1 MDYDA
6 LAKKYGGADAAPVI
20 DYDALAKQY
29 GGADMSAP
37 QPTGMPGP
45 RKSPS
50 ALTQFGRSA
59 ASLADVTVGGV
70 IPGAVQYLA
79 YPFARVGRSPEEA
92 QAITQGLVG
101 AVDKPFGKAFGV
113 SDTPEYQQEAGR
125 QVMDF
130 IGQNFQ
136 KGAKWISSKTGIP
149 EADVESYLAT
159 ATLTAP
165 KVVPPVV
172 KAVKQAVAPAVEKAK
187 IGLQMPFEP
196 MLQKGRERRSAES
209 YAKAPQLDA
218 IAEAQRLKLA
228 LNPVDIENSISARA
242 YSAAAGPRG
251 PEALAK
257 VNQPRVTEIAK
268 NELGIDS
275 TTSLTSD
282 SYKQA
287 RANLAAPYDE
297 VRKLP
302 TMVADETTIK
312 NLNDLRR
319 NENLLG
325 DKGAAKKVNKEIDK
339 AIANMQQGLTGS
351 DLLDSVRNLRAEAK
365 QTYKNPSAK
374 PKDIAAADA
383 NLAIA
388 NQLESMI
395 ESNISNPK
403 LLDQFRDARQKMARS
418 YVYEE
423 ATNFNTGQ
431 VDASK
436 LARITAKDNALTGDI
451 KSIGVIAGN
460 NPEAFT
466 TQVSSKF
473 VSVPRL
479 TRSGLGGA
487 GGALIGSP
495 FGMTG
500 SLIGMGV
507 GSVLGEFGGG
517 LAAKRM
523 ASPNYQAG
531 LTLQDY
537 RIPTNQLAAAAAPI
551 PQNRAVVPYDPNNAL
566 VQPNDIVGYAQDGTP
581 ITAAQ
586 AFSRPNFTM
595 PRQGPQPEVRTGV
608 QPTPPQLPAPS
619 AEGTINALRAE
630 DVRRGGMSRTLGQQA
645 EAQQAAAEAAA
656 RKPAGRGAKLVFDN
670 AGNLVEAPVTGTT
683 LTPTSLESAIQKL
696 TGQIVPETST
706 SYKTTLVTPKSG
718 AKPYYRITPK
728 EGETTFERGVS
739 KAFDLTA
746 TEKIAWE
753 KTKVD
758 LAEAAPDLKG
768 LSDKAIAQKMMDR
781 EWVAQAYTKARE
793 KAAMFDELA
802 QRGANEQIKRAA
814 AIERDKAIDG
824 LEMLDERLRAM
835 RPDVSGKQQGPK
847 TRAAKRNALA
857 PDNQNNLNQIPKV
870 DVRGFGSEK
879 P

>member
-1 MDYDA
+1 MATKYRVQGPDGAVHVFEGPDDA
-6 LAKKYGGADAAPVI
+6 TPAQVEAFAAQTFAPP
-20 DYDALAKQY
+20 
-29 GGADMSAP
+29 P
-37 QPTGMPGP
+37 QPKPKESGGILGPIRGAIETGAGLVSGVVNAPIVEAAKIYGTLTSGKFGTPEGIRAGEEFGNQFQRKNLYAPRTEEGQQYLQAISEAAAKTGMQGVPLP
-45 RKSPS
+45 M
-50 ALTQFGRSA
+50 
-59 ASLADVTVGGV
+59 LAD
-70 IPGAVQYLA
+70 L
-79 YPFARVGRSPEEA
+79 S
-92 QAITQGLVG
+92 
-101 AVDKPFGKAFGV
+101 KGV
-113 SDTPEYQQEAGR
+113 S
-125 QVMDF
+125 
-130 IGQNFQ
+130 
-136 KGAKWISSKTGIP
+136 
-149 EADVESYLAT
+149 T
-159 ATLTAP
+159 ATRAVPMAQQISTA
-165 KVVPPVV
+165 
-172 KAVKQAVAPAVEKAK
+172 AK
-187 IGLQMPFEP
+187 MPFEK
-196 MLQKGRERRSAES
+196 QIQAKRERLSAES

-251 PEALAK
+251 SEALAK

-339 AIANMQQGLTGS
+339 AIASMQQGLTGS

-365 QTYKNPSAK
+365 QAYKNPSAK

-395 ESNISNPK
+395 ESNITNPK

-431 VDASK
+431 VDAAK

-466 TQVSSKF
+466 TQVASKF

-487 GGALIGSP
+487 GGALIGSA
-495 FGMTG
+495 FGIPG
-500 SLIGMGV
+500 SIIGMGV
-507 GSVLGEFGGG
+507 GSVLGELGGAA
-517 LAAKRM
+517 AAKRM
-523 ASPNYQAG
+523 ASPGYQAG
-531 LTLQDY
+531 LTMQDY

-630 DVRRGGMSRTLGQQA
+630 DVRRGGMSRALGQQA

-656 RKPAGRGAKLVFDN
+656 RKPARGGAELVFDK
-670 AGNLVEAPVTGTT
+670 AGNLVEAPVTSTT

-696 TGQIVPETST
+696 TGQVVSETST
-706 SYKTTLVTPKSG
+706 NYKTTLVTPKSG

-746 TEKIAWE
+746 TEKIAWD
-753 KTKVD
+753 KTKAD
-758 LAEAAPDLKG
+758 LAEVAPGFKSLT
-768 LSDKAIAQKMMDR
+768 DKAIAQKMMDR
-781 EWVAQAYTKARE
+781 EWVAEAYAKARQ
-793 KAAMFDELA
+793 KALMFDEIA
-802 QRGANEQIKRAA
+802 KRAANEQTKFDANVKR
-814 AIERDKAIDG
+814 DQ
-824 LEMLDERLRAM
+824 MLDLLSTLEENLRTP
-835 RPDVSGKQQGPK
+835 RPSSAGGQGPK
-847 TRAAKRNALA
+847 TREAIRNQLLGGE
-857 PDNQNNLNQIPKV
+857 NKNNLNQIPKV
-870 DVRGFGSEK
+870 DVRGFGPNK

>member
-1 MDYDA
+1 MATKYRVQGPDGAVHVFEGPDDA
-6 LAKKYGGADAAPVI
+6 TPAQVEAFAAQTFAPPPQPKPKESGGILGPIRGAIETGAGLVSGIVNAPIVEAAKIYGTLTSGKFGTPEGIRAGEEFGNQFQRKNLYAPRTEEGQQYLQTISEAAAKTGMQGVPLPMLADLSRGVSTATRAAP
-20 DYDALAKQY
+20 L
-29 GGADMSAP
+29 S
-37 QPTGMPGP
+37 T
-45 RKSPS
+45 
-50 ALTQFGRSA
+50 
-59 ASLADVTVGGV
+59 
-70 IPGAVQYLA
+70 
-79 YPFARVGRSPEEA
+79 
-92 QAITQGLVG
+92 
-101 AVDKPFGKAFGV
+101 
-113 SDTPEYQQEAGR
+113 
-125 QVMDF
+125 
-130 IGQNFQ
+130 
-136 KGAKWISSKTGIP
+136 
-149 EADVESYLAT
+149 
-159 ATLTAP
+159 
-165 KVVPPVV
+165 
-172 KAVKQAVAPAVEKAK
+172 AVK
-187 IGLQMPFEP
+187 MPFDK
-196 MLQKGRERRSAES
+196 QIQAKRERLSAES

-302 TMVADETTIK
+302 KMVADETTIK
-312 NLNDLRR
+312 NLNELRR

-325 DKGAAKKVNKEIDK
+325 DKGTAKKVNKEIDK
-339 AIANMQQGLTGS
+339 AIASTQQGLNGAE
-351 DLLDSVRNLRAEAK
+351 LLDSVRNLRAEAK

-388 NQLESMI
+388 NQLELMVD
-395 ESNISNPK
+395 SNISNPK
-403 LLDQFRDARQKMARS
+403 LLGEWRGAREKMARS

-423 ATNFNTGQ
+423 ATDFNTGK
-431 VDASK
+431 VDVSK

-451 KSIGVIAGN
+451 ASLGKIAGN
-460 NPEAFT
+460 FPEAFT
-466 TQVSSKF
+466 TQVASKLI
-473 VSVPRL
+473 SIPRL

-487 GGALIGSP
+487 TGALIGSP

-523 ASPNYQAG
+523 ASPGYQAG
-531 LTLQDY
+531 LTMQDY
-537 RIPTNQLAAAAAPI
+537 RIPTNQLAASVAPI
-551 PQNRAVVPYDPNNAL
+551 PQNRAVVPYDQSNAL
-566 VQPNDIVGYAQDGTP
+566 VQPNEIVGYAQDGSP

-586 AFSRPNFTM
+586 AFSRPNFIMTR
-595 PRQGPQPEVRTGV
+595 PGPEVRTGV
-608 QPTPPQLPAPS
+608 QPTPPQLAAPS

-630 DVRRGGMSRTLGQQA
+630 DVRRAGVSRTLGQQA

-656 RKPAGRGAKLVFDN
+656 RKPAGRGAELVFDN
-670 AGNLVEAPVTGTT
+670 AGNLVEAPVAGTT
-683 LTPTSLESAIQKL
+683 LMPTSLESAIQKL
-696 TGQIVPETST
+696 TGQVVPETST

-753 KTKVD
+753 KTKAD
-758 LAEAAPDLKG
+758 LNLIDQAPGFKT
-768 LSDKAIAQKMMDR
+768 LSDKAIAKKMMDR
-781 EWVAQAYTKARE
+781 EWVAQAYSKARE
-793 KAAMFDELA
+793 KALMFDEIA
-802 QRGANEQIKRAA
+802 KRAANEQTKFDANVKR
-814 AIERDKAIDG
+814 DQ
-824 LEMLDERLRAM
+824 MLDLLTTLEDNLRNA
-835 RPDVSGKQQGPK
+835 RPDLSGKQQGPK
-847 TRAAKRNALA
+847 TREAFRNKLAGGETKNALT
-857 PDNQNNLNQIPKV
+857 PFPKI
-870 DVRGFGSEK
+870 DVRGFERE
-879 P
+879 